1 VQVPASSAAPQVR
14 SQQEM
19 PASLRAA
26 LAPGDAVLFNA
37 WGFHRGRYHVDK
49 PRRTL
54 MFTYTPASMPTFDY
68 FSDQPWFLDPAHLD
82 NLNPGTKRFCPGPP
96 GRLSA
101 LSVFLCKSV
110 FYGAFV
116 WARRALNSQKRW
128 FSARAVRAFKDAF
141 EPQMRA
147 RGSSEESKR
156 IAQHGSQVSK
166 TPS

>member
-1 VQVPASSAAPQVR
+1 MQVPASSPVPQVR

-49 PRRTL
+49 LRRTL

-82 NLNPGTKRFCPGPP
+82 NLNPGTQRFCPGPP
-96 GRLSA
+96 GHLST

-116 WARRALNSQKRW
+116 WARRALNSRKRR
-128 FSARAVRAFKDAF
+128 FPARAVYRPI
-141 EPQMRA
+141 EPASVTARLAVA
-147 RGSSEESKR
+147 RG
-156 IAQHGSQVSK
+156 AVGGQVIKCPYPLS
-166 TPS
+166 TFR